1 MSDEERIRTV
11 KKISRAGSGGY
22 SIYLPKKWINRW
34 TEGQQK
40 EKEVEIFEVGDQLV
54 LSPKRGRRELK
65 KEMEGISRDELIYQ
79 ALSAYINGIDDFCIS
94 QKGLSDIDV
103 SEMRNIMRFLDENL
117 FLQSEGDTVCY
128 HNQAIV
134 THDADSL
141 LSLLFDKVIEAERL
155 AADIINDCDSNPNHT
170 IHLMRMMYA
179 IEKEDVNR
187 LSLQLFRNLSRF
199 KSSAR
204 SFLDINFRWNSAN
217 MLEIIGDAL
226 FAIVQNICYCYGIEV
241 DELQYPMG
249 YLEKK
254 AENRSSVMA
263 GAEKFRLQL
272 VIDMREA
279 AMMLSKAKEAIIL
292 GDGRGAFEYKDE
304 IRKQVRA
311 MEEELADSVSD
322 FSATCG
328 NQESSFLPVLL
339 IAIRAREVMYLT
351 KSLTKRAAL
360 IYFLD

>member
-1 MSDEERIRTV
+1 MKEEEGIRTV

-22 SIYLPKKWINRW
+22 SVYLPKKWINRW
-34 TEGQQK
+34 DEEQQRD
-40 EKEVEIFEVGDQLV
+40 KEVDIFEVGDQLV
-54 LSPKRGRRELK
+54 LSPKKSR
-65 KEMEGISRDELIYQ
+65 MEYKAEVEGVSRDELIYH
-79 ALSAYINGIDDFCIS
+79 ALSAYINGIDDFYIS

-117 FLQSEGDTVCY
+117 FLQAEGDTVCY
-128 HNQAIV
+128 HNQPVA
-134 THDADSL
+134 TYEADSL
-141 LSLLFDKVIEAERL
+141 LSLLFDKIIEAEHL
-155 AADIINDCDSNPNHT
+155 AADLINDCDSNPTHT

-226 FAIVQNICYCYGIEV
+226 FAIVQNICHCYGIEI
-241 DELQYPMG
+241 DELQYPME

-254 AENRSSVMA
+254 TENRSSVME

-272 VIDMREA
+272 VIDLREA
-279 AMMLSKAKEAIIL
+279 AIMLSKAKEAIIS
-292 GDGRGAFEYKDE
+292 GDGKGAFEYKDE

-322 FSATCG
+322 FCHSCG
-328 NQESSFLPVLL
+328 NSESSFLPVML

-360 IYFLD
+360 IYYLD